1 MYNLSYDAAVD
12 YGLQIYLK
20 RKGADTAFVQNEIL
34 PLLVNELS
42 LKVQSGNF
50 DKEFLKL
57 SNAIHVLSGGRDS
70 LSDSIDT
77 VVESALDDESGIIV
91 A

>member
-20 RKGADTAFVQNEIL
+20 SKGADTAFVQNEIL
-34 PLLVNELS
+34 PLLINELS
-42 LKVQSGNF
+42 LKVHAGNF

-57 SNAIHVLSGGRDS
+57 SNAVHVLSGGRDA

-77 VVESALDDESGIIV
+77 VVETALDDESGIIV